1 MSKTRER
8 KETREIREARE
19 TRKNKRNKRNN
30 DKHDKQDNNI
40 TTTTN
45 KQTNKQTN
53 IYNPPQDSAPG
64 TYREYKKPI
73 FALVLAR

>member
-1 MSKTRER
+1 M
-8 KETREIREARE
+8 
-19 TRKNKRNKRNN
+19 NNNNNN
-30 DKHDKQDNNI
+30 DDDD
-40 TTTTN
+40 N
-45 KQTNKQTN
+45 KQTNN